1 MTTTTTSTTTLVGL
15 ETPIGMANENN
26 KNNNNDQTLQ
36 RARLAFSSG
45 KTRNVSFR

>member
-1 MTTTTTSTTTLVGL
+1 MDAL
-15 ETPIGMANENN
+15 ETT
-26 KNNNNDQTLQ
+26 KNNNNNNHDQTLQ